1 MVALATAFRGNT
13 KNKSRG
19 EAYITIYILKYIFIK
34 NILMNQDSISNILNK
49 SVKTGISGASAMG
62 IQVSSLMWLRTTMN
76 YQFKNGGTFPN
87 TIKTL
92 YSQGG
97 ITRFYRGYV
106 PALMV
111 GPLSRFGDTGMNEL
125 SKLVFNKYYP
135 EAPIF
140 LQTSVASAM
149 AGMWRLT
156 TTPIDTWKTSKQV
169 HGKEGLNV
177 IKNKIKIIGPTAM
190 YQGAM
195 AASLATFVGHYPWYL
210 TFNYMNEYLPKYN
223 YKDNTG
229 KAILRN
235 AVIGLTATSIS
246 DTISNSIRVVK
257 TYKQTHDT
265 PITYKQAI
273 NNIITKDGVR
283 GLFLRG
289 LETKLLT
296 NGIQGAMFS
305 VGWKYIME
313 TFNK

>member
-1 MVALATAFRGNT
+1 MS
-13 KNKSRG
+13 NKKEIELS
-19 EAYITIYILKYIFIK
+19 IK
-34 NILMNQDSISNILNK
+34 DIINSSI
-49 SVKTGISGASAMG
+49 KTGTSGASAMV

-76 YQFKNGGTFPN
+76 YQFKNGGNFPN
-87 TIKTL
+87 TLKTL

-125 SKLVFNKYYP
+125 SKLMFNKHYKD
-135 EAPIF
+135 APIF
-140 LQTSVASAM
+140 VQTSVASIM

-156 TTPIDTWKTSKQV
+156 TTPIDTWKTTKQV
-169 HGKEGLNV
+169 HGEKGLVV
-177 IKNKIKIIGPTAM
+177 IKDKIRVMGPSAM
-190 YQGAM
+190 YQGAF
-195 AASLATFVGHYPWYL
+195 ASSLATFVGHYPWYL

-235 AVIGLTATSIS
+235 GMIGLTATSIS

-257 TYKQTHDT
+257 TYKQTNDI
-265 PITYKQAI
+265 PITYRKAI
-273 NNIITKDGVR
+273 NNIIKKDGLR

-289 LETKLLT
+289 LETKLMT

-305 VGWKYIME
+305 VGWKYITE
-313 TFNK
+313 KWT